1 MFRYIAYVWQGGGNV
16 EVGDRVVIH
25 FFLDRWNMDLHNKT
39 WYSSPGTLHLPKHC
53 HNKPGGGQGEGR
65 QND

>member
-1 MFRYIAYVWQGGGNV
+1 M

-25 FFLDRWNMDLHNKT
+25 FFLDRCNMDLHNKT

-53 HNKPGGGQGEGR
+53 HNELGGGQGEGR